1 MWVGEKETTITFD
14 KKQQFIQNFPP
25 ICIKIQCSLD
35 IATGLRQG
43 DWGRYRQRGRYI
55 KDLKLE
61 KGAFLYINIGYSDLS
76 LDIATDSGR
85 HLLNRSRNLRSL

>member
-1 MWVGEKETTITFD
+1 MII
-14 KKQQFIQNFPP
+14 IQY
-25 ICIKIQCSLD
+25 SLD

-55 KDLKLE
+55 KGPLVRKW
-61 KGAFLYINIGYSDLS
+61 YISIGYSDLS

-85 HLLNRSRNLRSL
+85 YLLHKGWIRWSL